1 MIALWWSGGLTPM
14 NQQHIDHMTLDRAFD
29 LIRQY
34 LDGVINQ
41 DTLVAEL
48 RQILGQ

>member
-1 MIALWWSGGLTPM
+1 MS
-14 NQQHIDHMTLDRAFD
+14 HSTLDRAFD

-48 RQILGQ
+48 RLILGQ